1 MTDPLFWLALSLLLL
16 AVSLTT
22 VLLVA
27 VPTLR
32 ELGRAARSAEKLL
45 DTLDRH
51 LPSTLEAIRLTGLEI
66 GELTDDMNA
75 GVRSAGQVVKQ
86 VEEGITVARQ
96 HAQTL
101 HTGTRSVWVGL
112 RAAWQTWIDQPEQ
125 APHRPTLRPKKLG
138 HRRSTLPDQP
148 KITQVSPPDREDWR
162 SHPKPTTSPIKLPQ
176 ECQEEFSPL
185 ADPWL

>member
-32 ELGRAARSAEKLL
+32 ELGRAARSAEKLF

-51 LPSTLEAIRLTGLEI
+51 LPPTLEAIRLTGLEI

-86 VEEGITVARQ
+86 VEESITVARQ
-96 HAQTL
+96 QAQTL
-101 HTGTRSVWVGL
+101 HTGTKSVWTGL
-112 RAAWQTWIDQPEQ
+112 RVAWQTWLNQPD
-125 APHRPTLRPKKLG
+125 HRARRPSSRTRKLG
-138 HRRSTLPDQP
+138 HQRSALTDLPRTTP
-148 KITQVSPPDREDWR
+148 GSPALRSPSSPPAPPSPPSGE
-162 SHPKPTTSPIKLPQ
+162 PSPI
-176 ECQEEFSPL
+176 